1 MKTLKINFVGYLT
14 KVDKT
19 WEPIEET
26 SEILEEITEDKQ

>member
-1 MKTLKINFVGYLT
+1 LINFIGYLN

-26 SEILEEITEDKQ
+26 SEIAEEITED